1 MSLTQNEREILLLM
15 AKYSM
20 NITRVAKVSFCSR
33 KAIYDRL
40 MNIQTKTNLNP
51 TDFWGLKLLL
61 EGMDKERNNMDTPNE
76 IAVLN
81 IIIETK
87 NEEIKSLKEEN
98 RLLKEDAEWAKD
110 KLREAQLRVRK
121 LNWMLTK
128 NAEAADDVMQS
139 I

>member
-1 MSLTQNEREILLLM
+1 MSLTKNEREILLLM

-33 KAIYDRL
+33 KAVYDRL
-40 MNIQTKTNLNP
+40 MNIQTKTNLDP

>member
-1 MSLTQNEREILLLM
+1 MSLTKNEREILLLM

-33 KAIYDRL
+33 KAVYDRL
-40 MNIQTKTNLNP
+40 MNIQTKTNLDP

-61 EGMDKERNNMDTPNE
+61 EGMNKERNNMDTPNE